1 MYSSSSSSRR
11 RRRRRLENIP
21 CSALPPGARTP
32 DTLKRPRWPRRR
44 GDSPPPLRRVA
55 RLLPPQLG
63 RRWSGGGVC
72 PRDFLG
78 SGGKRA
84 DSSDAGLAGFASFYC
99 ILLLIKKLR
108 VHRRPSPLSSWLSP
122 PPLPLASDLPNPAP
136 PKPLS
141 GPAAPLGPPRPPP
154 PPLRPHPTALA
165 SGFAA
170 QKQQRQRRQLRAQ
183 PLPRP
188 AGGTRTRRP
197 RSRAELRGAARGAL
211 GRWRPGSRPN
221 ARRPAPRLPRAGPRS
236 PASAVLALKFGGAA
250 TEGQGWRRPGVG
262 AQGPGGDGENC
273 PVEHVWDSRMNW
285 KQTEEVTSQRPFKY
299 RGSARLRDLGCL
311 QSQPE
316 PERDPG
322 QPRGLCCSEGVRAAP
337 LPFVVQ

>member
-1 MYSSSSSSRR
+1 M
-11 RRRRRLENIP
+11 
-21 CSALPPGARTP
+21 TP
-32 DTLKRPRWPRRR
+32 
-44 GDSPPPLRRVA
+44 PPPLRRVA

-63 RRWSGGGVC
+63 RRWSGVGVC
-72 PRDFLG
+72 PQDFLG

-122 PPLPLASDLPNPAP
+122 PPLPLARDLPNPAP

-183 PLPRP
+183 PLPGP

-211 GRWRPGSRPN
+211 GRWHPGSGPN
-221 ARRPAPRLPRAGPRS
+221 ARRPAPRLPRAGLRS
-236 PASAVLALKFGGAA
+236 PASAVPGEYPAARAPKLGHHERTEPLGTRPPRLSRPRCVSGWRAGGGAGA
-250 TEGQGWRRPGVG
+250 GVRVG
-262 AQGPGGDGENC
+262 ADW
-273 PVEHVWDSRMNW
+273 VSVS
-285 KQTEEVTSQRPFKY
+285 
-299 RGSARLRDLGCL
+299 SAP
-311 QSQPE
+311 QP
-316 PERDPG
+316 
-322 QPRGLCCSEGVRAAP
+322 SN
-337 LPFVVQ
+337 

>member
-1 MYSSSSSSRR
+1 MYSSSSSSRRR

-99 ILLLIKKLR
+99 ILLLIKKLL
-108 VHRRPSPLSSWLSP
+108 VHRRPNQLSSWLSP
-122 PPLPLASDLPNPAP
+122 PPLPLARDLPNPAP

-170 QKQQRQRRQLRAQ
+170 QKQQRQRCQLRAQ
-183 PLPRP
+183 PLTP
-188 AGGTRTRRP
+188 AGGRDSDP
-197 RSRAELRGAARGAL
+197 PPSVSRGAARSSARVTGEVA
-211 GRWRPGSRPN
+211 PGQP
-221 ARRPAPRLPRAGPRS
+221 
-236 PASAVLALKFGGAA
+236 
-250 TEGQGWRRPGVG
+250 
-262 AQGPGGDGENC
+262 
-273 PVEHVWDSRMNW
+273 
-285 KQTEEVTSQRPFKY
+285 SQRPEPRTSPPSGRPALSCL
-299 RGSARLRDLGCL
+299 RGPSWSCLSSLQLSLKRKNYHLNKAIENSASYVDFLT
-311 QSQPE
+311 
-316 PERDPG
+316 
-322 QPRGLCCSEGVRAAP
+322 
-337 LPFVVQ
+337 

>member
-1 MYSSSSSSRR
+1 MVSARGTSLLLLESRSSYTLSSS
-11 RRRRRLENIP
+11 P
-21 CSALPPGARTP
+21 QHCGPGGEVTP
-32 DTLKRPRWPRRR
+32 
-44 GDSPPPLRRVA
+44 PPPLRRVA

-63 RRWSGGGVC
+63 QRWSGGGVC
-72 PRDFLG
+72 PQDFLG

-122 PPLPLASDLPNPAP
+122 PPLPLARDLPNPAP

-197 RSRAELRGAARGAL
+197 RSRAELRGAARGTL
-211 GRWRPGSRPN
+211 GRWHPGSRPN

-236 PASAVLALKFGGAA
+236 PASAVPGASRAGERAEEQVPESGWEPTGAPTAGGCPVWSPLTAL
-250 TEGQGWRRPGVG
+250 
-262 AQGPGGDGENC
+262 DGEGTLC
-273 PVEHVWDSRMNW
+273 PALVPTDCHLHCFQPSPDLHTGLPWVLPQHCASPGTTGTSLDPGADISGSCLTLFLP
-285 KQTEEVTSQRPFKY
+285 QTERHS
-299 RGSARLRDLGCL
+299 L
-311 QSQPE
+311 
-316 PERDPG
+316 
-322 QPRGLCCSEGVRAAP
+322 
-337 LPFVVQ
+337 